1 MIFSRW
7 FHPKTILLKL
17 RMWFWLSLNAI
28 LKVRAGLGTFFENS
42 FEILMKNA
50 IRDCWKKLSPPEPP
64 IHHILLSKEC
74 IWNVFTTG
82 NIVRNYPTQTF
93 LYCVYMQ
100 WMWEKCYQVL
110 PPYLTLVLDPFMD
123 QLDMSDKIA
132 LLSRLIVTFR
142 ARVIDLFMDR
152 LDMSVGISLCC
163 CLKLT
168 FRARV
173 LDSFEVQTKRTS
185 GINLR
190 SLTRPHV

>member
-50 IRDCWKKLSPPEPP
+50 IRDCWKKLRTSENP

-82 NIVRNYPTQTF
+82 NIVSGHLKPPFLPVLSSSQF
-93 LYCVYMQ
+93 HILYC
-100 WMWEKCYQVL
+100 KSSL
-110 PPYLTLVLDPFMD
+110 GAFILVLKVDYKNVLLYQYLKTKTSFLD
-123 QLDMSDKIA
+123 QPE
-132 LLSRLIVTFR
+132 LSKLFFWTFGFLIKS
-142 ARVIDLFMDR
+142 IQN
-152 LDMSVGISLCC
+152 IP
-163 CLKLT
+163 
-168 FRARV
+168 
-173 LDSFEVQTKRTS
+173 Q
-185 GINLR
+185 
-190 SLTRPHV
+190 